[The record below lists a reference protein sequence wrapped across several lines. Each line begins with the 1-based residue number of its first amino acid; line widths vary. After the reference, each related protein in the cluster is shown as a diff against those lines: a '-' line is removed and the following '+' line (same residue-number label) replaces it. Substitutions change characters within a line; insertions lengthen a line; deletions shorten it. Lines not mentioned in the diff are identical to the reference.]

1 MRCLEEGISGLEFLV
16 GVPGTIGGAV
26 AMNAGAYGSEVK
38 DLLRW
43 VELMDEKGNE
53 VVAALSELG
62 YSVKSIDVQR
72 NLPKL
77 LQELEEVKPEIVFN
91 ALHGVGGEDGV
102 IQGVLEMLQI
112 PYTHCGLQEGHP
124 MEMPYVIKPIGEG
137 SSRGVTLVFNETDY
151 QQSIK
156 EWNFAVIDDKA
167 IGAIEIKP
175 LQGFYDYT
183 AKYTP
188 GKAEHIMP
196 APLTPDAYQEVLE
209 LAEKAHKALG
219 CHGVTRSDF
228 RYDDT
233 TDNPKFYILELNTQ
247 PGMTPLSLVPEI
259 AAYVG
264 ISFKDLLEK
273 KIKAAR
279 SYAYLGQKTVV
290 LSGVLGLKIDEVF
303 VEGRIVISTP
313 VISYFRHLPVVVGTD
328 APVRAPQILA
338 TLEKFPK
345 VREKL
350 SSLVRIRQRRWDL
363 TLDNTIQV
371 KLPEDKVEDALA
383 RLDPSFNGTLSPITA
398 RSVLSSVENRLDETR
413 DLSLLGTF
421 WGLSETIGAITGV
434 INGIDMGSGD
444 VKNAFSHL
452 KEGLQSPLSGMGMA
466 FSSSMFGLASSLI
479 IGFLD
484 LQNTKASSEFFH
496 NLEDRLAIN
505 TKISGSSE
513 AAATG
518 SGPAYSMGLLEQTI
532 ESMANLQTQMR
543 RSEDNRLSVIKSM
556 QTLNEKLAL
565 MADQITAHQTVIK
578 KIAQN
583 QVDLQENIIQMSKNP
598 AGGAHDEAI
607 KHLLRNLDAT
617 STKMLEELVEGRNRS
632 TQELRTEIRV
642 IARTLS
648 AIANGQEIAA

>member
-1 MRCLEEGISGLEFLV
+1 MSYIHRYFLRMGIF
-16 GVPGTIGGAV
+16 
-26 AMNAGAYGSEVK
+26 
-38 DLLRW
+38 
-43 VELMDEKGNE
+43 
-53 VVAALSELG
+53 
-62 YSVKSIDVQR
+62 
-72 NLPKL
+72 
-77 LQELEEVKPEIVFN
+77 
-91 ALHGVGGEDGV
+91 
-102 IQGVLEMLQI
+102 
-112 PYTHCGLQEGHP
+112 
-124 MEMPYVIKPIGEG
+124 
-137 SSRGVTLVFNETDY
+137 
-151 QQSIK
+151 
-156 EWNFAVIDDKA
+156 
-167 IGAIEIKP
+167 
-175 LQGFYDYT
+175 
-183 AKYTP
+183 
-188 GKAEHIMP
+188 
-196 APLTPDAYQEVLE
+196 
-209 LAEKAHKALG
+209 
-219 CHGVTRSDF
+219 
-228 RYDDT
+228 
-233 TDNPKFYILELNTQ
+233 
-247 PGMTPLSLVPEI
+247 LSLVL
-259 AAYVG
+259 ATA
-264 ISFKDLLEK
+264 
-273 KIKAAR
+273 
-279 SYAYLGQKTVV
+279 
-290 LSGVLGLKIDEVF
+290 GVLF
-303 VEGRIVISTP
+303 VPLSRIFLHNFALNIVILSCVALGIFLSFFKLYRLQQEQNWLDSFEQGKERFP
-313 VISYFRHLPVVVGTD
+313 NSPK
-328 APVRAPQILA
+328 AKILA
-338 TLEKFPK
+338 P
-345 VREKL
+345 L
-350 SSLVRIRQRRWDL
+350 SILLS
-363 TLDNTIQV
+363 
-371 KLPEDKVEDALA
+371 
-383 RLDPSFNGTLSPITA
+383 DPSFNGTLSPITA

-413 DLSLLGTF
+413 DLSRYLVGLLIFLGLLGTF

-598 AGGAHDEAI
+598 ASGAHDEAI

>member
-1 MRCLEEGISGLEFLV
+1 LSRIFL
-16 GVPGTIGGAV
+16 
-26 AMNAGAYGSEVK
+26 
-38 DLLRW
+38 
-43 VELMDEKGNE
+43 
-53 VVAALSELG
+53 
-62 YSVKSIDVQR
+62 
-72 NLPKL
+72 
-77 LQELEEVKPEIVFN
+77 
-91 ALHGVGGEDGV
+91 H
-102 IQGVLEMLQI
+102 
-112 PYTHCGLQEGHP
+112 
-124 MEMPYVIKPIGEG
+124 
-137 SSRGVTLVFNETDY
+137 
-151 QQSIK
+151 
-156 EWNFAVIDDKA
+156 NFALNIVILSCVALGIFLSFFKLYRLQQEQNWLDSFEQGKERFPNSPKA
-167 IGAIEIKP
+167 KI
-175 LQGFYDYT
+175 L
-183 AKYTP
+183 
-188 GKAEHIMP
+188 
-196 APLTPDAYQEVLE
+196 APL
-209 LAEKAHKALG
+209 
-219 CHGVTRSDF
+219 S
-228 RYDDT
+228 
-233 TDNPKFYILELNTQ
+233 IL
-247 PGMTPLSLVPEI
+247 LS
-259 AAYVG
+259 
-264 ISFKDLLEK
+264 
-273 KIKAAR
+273 
-279 SYAYLGQKTVV
+279 
-290 LSGVLGLKIDEVF
+290 
-303 VEGRIVISTP
+303 
-313 VISYFRHLPVVVGTD
+313 
-328 APVRAPQILA
+328 
-338 TLEKFPK
+338 
-345 VREKL
+345 
-350 SSLVRIRQRRWDL
+350 
-363 TLDNTIQV
+363 
-371 KLPEDKVEDALA
+371 
-383 RLDPSFNGTLSPITA
+383 DPSFNGTLSPITA

-413 DLSLLGTF
+413 DLSRYLVGLLIFLGLLGTF

-598 AGGAHDEAI
+598 ASGAHDEAI